1 MNERMTGHAPR
12 RGRWHTL
19 PVMLGLAVALSGCGL
34 GRTSPPAQLFDL
46 GPGPGMASTP
56 AADEAAAPT
65 PSGTSGSRGATG
77 ASRHPGSPGASG
89 SASASGSPDAF
100 PSAATGLGARREP
113 VAVNFS
119 AAQMLTDTGV
129 IWRVG
134 DSASPHSY
142 ATYRWAAPPSQLVQQ
157 RVIDRLS
164 AAGPVV
170 QDGVDPRAPVL
181 QVTLTRFEQVYT
193 PDGKSSSGQVA
204 LQAVLVRDRRVVDSV
219 RLAHGAPAPSL
230 DAQGGVVALRA
241 ATDMTA
247 DDLAAWLDRSLA
259 ASASTSTSASSGAPT
274 PTPASSRA
282 SARSPASAS
291 TIHRPAADP
300 AGLTLRSSP

>member
-1 MNERMTGHAPR
+1 MNERTTGRAR
-12 RGRWHTL
+12 RWGAWRTL
-19 PVMLGLAVALSGCGL
+19 SVMLGLAVALGGCSL
-34 GRTSPPAQLFDL
+34 GRTTPPAQLVDL
-46 GPGPGMASTP
+46 GPAP
-56 AADEAAAPT
+56 AAAQAP
-65 PSGTSGSRGATG
+65 SS
-77 ASRHPGSPGASG
+77 
-89 SASASGSPDAF
+89 DA
-100 PSAATGLGARREP
+100 ARREA

-181 QVTLTRFEQVYT
+181 QVTLTRFEQVYA
-193 PDGKSSSGQVA
+193 PDGKASSGQVA
-204 LQAVLVRDRRVVDSV
+204 LQAVLVRDHRVVDSV
-219 RLAHGAPAPSL
+219 RLQRGAPAPSQ
-230 DAQGGVVALRA
+230 DAQGGVLALRA
-241 ATDMTA
+241 ATDA
-247 DDLAAWLDRSLA
+247 AAGDLAAWLDRSLV
-259 ASASTSTSASSGAPT
+259 ASAPPAGS
-274 PTPASSRA
+274 TPAGA
-282 SARSPASAS
+282 
-291 TIHRPAADP
+291 

>member
-1 MNERMTGHAPR
+1 MNPQMTRHAR
-12 RGRWHTL
+12 RWGAWRSL
-19 PVMLGLAVALSGCGL
+19 PAVLGLAVALGGCSL

-46 GPGPGMASTP
+46 GPAPGAS
-56 AADEAAAPT
+56 AALPSGASASAGGAMP
-65 PSGTSGSRGATG
+65 PGSLAGSSGTSTESSGGQAT
-77 ASRHPGSPGASG
+77 
-89 SASASGSPDAF
+89 
-100 PSAATGLGARREP
+100 RREA
-113 VAVNFS
+113 VAVSFS

-164 AAGPVV
+164 AVGPVV

-204 LQAVLVRDRRVVDSV
+204 LQAVLVRDRRVVDSL
-219 RLAHGAPAPSL
+219 RLARAATAPSQ
-230 DAQGGVVALRA
+230 DAQGGVQALRT
-241 ATDMTA
+241 ATDMA
-247 DDLAAWLDRSLA
+247 AGDLSVWLERSLA
-259 ASASTSTSASSGAPT
+259 ASTSTSTSALA
-274 PTPASSRA
+274 
-282 SARSPASAS
+282 
-291 TIHRPAADP
+291 PAAGA
-300 AGLTLRSSP
+300 AGLTSRSLP